1 MPGNLRRV
9 LIKKRP
15 PPLEK
20 IEERLIIKLY
30 EQVGLIVIKFSQ
42 AQKAQQTAGIADL
55 LVLDTKRESSW
66 WHEVKRRQGP
76 EYQKVQYGQT
86 LEQRIFQQNVESVG
100 HTYILGPLTRATSY
114 LEEVGIIRGV
124 SPESDRPL
132 G

>member
-1 MPGNLRRV
+1 MWWV

-30 EQVGLIVIKFSQ
+30 EQVGLIIIKFSQ

-100 HTYILGPLTRATSY
+100 HTYIIGPLARATSY
-114 LEEVGIIRGV
+114 LEEVGIIR
-124 SPESDRPL
+124 
-132 G
+132 